1 MFNTMS
7 STRLCSD
14 QSWVSNRF
22 PAYIQMG
29 SVPLTTHEG
38 TDSAGLADGE
48 TAEFGN
54 DGAREELGKEG
65 DNTEQDRVPPGDTI
79 VQETQVCPE
88 TGKGEVLERQVSHT
102 IRS

>member
-7 STRLCSD
+7 STRLH
-14 QSWVSNRF
+14 SNRLRF
-22 PAYIQMG
+22 SNASIHTSG
-29 SVPLTTHEG
+29 WNAPLATHEG